1 MSGCNE
7 WTSQLSVF
15 RLIAILW
22 PFCRHRGMRTTLN
35 PGAEPP
41 TAHHEL
47 IPVYAGLHPL
57 QKEIRIEIRNRAFE
71 NCFNRF
77 LYWIGD
83 PDDFRSNTRL
93 GNRQHEVRSRNPLL
107 LRPSDGTCVH
117 CELAAGECSYVRQM
131 RMSHHDHIRI
141 VFRSILI
148 RSISG

>member
-1 MSGCNE
+1 
-7 WTSQLSVF
+7 
-15 RLIAILW
+15 
-22 PFCRHRGMRTTLN
+22 LN

-141 VFRSILI
+141 VFSKHFDQVDFRVILVHI
-148 RSISG
+148 FVNTARARVDQ